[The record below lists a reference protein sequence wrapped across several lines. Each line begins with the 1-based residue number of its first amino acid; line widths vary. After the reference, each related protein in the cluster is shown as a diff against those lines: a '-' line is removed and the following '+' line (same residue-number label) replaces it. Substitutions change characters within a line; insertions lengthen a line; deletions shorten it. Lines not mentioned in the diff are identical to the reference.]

1 MLDQYVKANI
11 TDPVYNAMLED
22 PVLGLALRE
31 AEKAEMDVEGLA
43 NYFAQYDWDNMDI
56 DQMTKD
62 LTALLGA
69 AGAARIIIFFIGR
82 KVVFR
87 I

>member
-1 MLDQYVKANI
+1 MVNQYVKANI
-11 TDPVYNAMLED
+11 TDPIYSRMLED

-31 AEKAEMDVEGLA
+31 AEKAELDVEALA
-43 NYFAQYDWDNMDI
+43 NYFATYDWDNMDT
-56 DQMTKD
+56 DQMLKD
-62 LTALLGA
+62 LTVLIGA

-82 KVVFR
+82 RVVFR